1 MMKIFK
7 IKKIIVSEGVKASF
21 TLDDIFFEESE
32 AKSFCKIQKEKLLT
46 VLSMAE
52 KTAIE
57 TRGIVEDLSEGENYK
72 ISSFDGS
79 TIAWE
84 VFETS
89 IDELLKEVAR

>member
-1 MMKIFK
+1 MMKLFK
-7 IKKIIVSEGVKASF
+7 VKKTIISEGVKVSF

-32 AKSFCKIQKEKLLT
+32 AKNFCKTQKENTLTILL
-46 VLSMAE
+46 MAE

-72 ISSFDGS
+72 VSSFDGS

-89 IDELLKEVAR
+89 IDALLKEVSR